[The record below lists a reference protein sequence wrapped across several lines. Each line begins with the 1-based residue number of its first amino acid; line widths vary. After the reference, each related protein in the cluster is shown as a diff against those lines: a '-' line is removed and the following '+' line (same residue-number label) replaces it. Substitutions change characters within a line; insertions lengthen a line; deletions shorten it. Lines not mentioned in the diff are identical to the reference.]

1 VYVKKNLRMP
11 RMCSEHVVPSVKFE
25 RLRAVGGKDAIDRLA
40 VELRS
45 LAGLDW
51 DQPAQFGD
59 FEEQRELANLFGLS
73 GGQRDVEKLRRELV
87 QIVEKTREEEADD
100 PPKYSQ
106 SLAVAW
112 TSLLQLDE
120 ESNGALLKKRRET
133 IRKEWKTAHGKQ
145 IKSVASVKENF
156 EPRIYKELA
165 RRVLTDRAGTRS
177 RTSTKRRG
185 RGSSQLPPASRPG
198 GGRDPKQAQDVIIL
212 IAAMAK
218 RRGPTSG
225 LIKLVRE
232 FEPYWRATGSIVY
245 SLEGSYREI
254 WRAGLLHN
262 YENFKALPAGFYGGL
277 VYATEEV
284 IAAAEASPPLSC
296 HVVYLVDPHDNSSL
310 YPATASIKRECILT
324 QTPFLTTYQGA
335 ARWFRLDWARRAA
348 EGEGAEAHKL
358 LLARPKGGFPEECE
372 LGEQFGP
379 VALAAHDRHKV
390 TMMDFVEA
398 HADLLT
404 NRFPERW
411 STRVTGHLLNGGSI
425 LDQEYENDILYDVK
439 EEGRDEVKARI
450 ASKTEEWGEQKREGG
465 PGNRGWVTQMTR
477 GREGGVIQLARK
489 VLDDECD
496 TILFFEDAETPDD
509 QDMEIQVLD
518 RAAQLTDGNCLLLY
532 DERSA
537 DQWAENVA
545 LCAAEDGKVSA
556 TTLVEAFRRVFDV
569 ELVIAR
575 PDPQQ
580 AQKRGTRRRGKET
593 GSNPAWEQI
602 AKTAAIHIFGVL
614 STIARDRDEG
624 EGPVRFGLPW
634 GGAIRDVIGELPGN
648 GDKHSLV
655 EAIGLHRF
663 VEKTEEAGSLSD
675 SRNFAMSTG
684 QWPPLVQE
692 HSPPFNSEQLS
703 VVPAVG
709 VMGALDRS
717 LESHSLVARA
727 VKILGGTPVPYPE
740 SAFALKGGT
749 EIPLDTT
756 PKEEWERLDVLL
768 ITANPLEK
776 RLKHALATGLPADLA
791 DHYKGCACAVGT
803 FYLEESDDGVAE
815 RSHPAYTQVGIAMGQ
830 IQGLKEGGAEV
841 VLVNGADKSKE
852 RRRAAWAALK
862 AGLASTF
869 VTDEDFAWAVLE
881 EEVPG
886 LKPSNRG
893 R

>member
-1 VYVKKNLRMP
+1 
-11 RMCSEHVVPSVKFE
+11 MCGEHVVMAVKFE
-25 RLRAVGGKDAIDRLA
+25 RLEVVGGKDAIERLA
-40 VELRS
+40 DELRS
-45 LAGLDW
+45 LAGLKW
-51 DQPAQFGD
+51 DQPDGFGD
-59 FEEQRELANLFGLS
+59 FEDQRKLANLFGLS
-73 GGQRDVEKLRRELV
+73 GGRRDVKKLRRELV
-87 QIVEKTREEEADD
+87 RIVEKTREEEADD
-100 PPKYSQ
+100 APRYER

-112 TSLLQLDE
+112 TSLLQLDGDSE
-120 ESNGALLKKRRET
+120 GTLLKNRRET
-133 IRKEWKTAHGKQ
+133 IRKKWKTTHGTEL
-145 IKSVASVKENF
+145 KSVAVVKENF
-156 EPRIYKELA
+156 ERGIYEKLA
-165 RRVLTDRAGTRS
+165 RRVLTDRAGTRN
-177 RTSTKRRG
+177 RRN
-185 RGSSQLPPASRPG
+185 GSGDSKSAP
-198 GGRDPKQAQDVIIL
+198 DVIIL
-212 IAAMAK
+212 IAATAK

-232 FEPYWRATGSIVY
+232 FEPYWRATGAVIY

-284 IAAAEASPPLSC
+284 IAAAEASPPLNC

-324 QTPFLTTYQGA
+324 ETPFLTTPQGA
-335 ARWFRLDWARRAA
+335 ARWFRLDWARRAS
-348 EGEGAEAHKL
+348 EGEGTEAREL
-358 LLARPKGGFPEECE
+358 LLTRPKGGFPEERE
-372 LGEQFGP
+372 LGERFGP
-379 VALAAHDRHKV
+379 IALAAHDRHKV
-390 TMMDFVEA
+390 TMMDFVET

-404 NRFPERW
+404 HRFPERW

-450 ASKTEEWGEQKREGG
+450 AGKTKEWQEQEREDG

-537 DQWAENVA
+537 DQWAENMA
-545 LCAAEDGKVSA
+545 LCAADDGKVSA
-556 TTLVEAFRRVFDV
+556 TTLVEAFRRIFEV

-575 PDPQQ
+575 ADPQ
-580 AQKRGTRRRGKET
+580 AQKRGARPRGKEA

-602 AKTAAIHIFGVL
+602 ARTAAIHIFGVL
-614 STIARDRDEG
+614 STIARDRNEDD
-624 EGPVRFGLPW
+624 GPVRFGLPW
-634 GGAIRDVIGELPGN
+634 GGAIRDVIGELPED
-648 GDKHSLV
+648 GDNHALA

-663 VEKTEEAGSLSD
+663 IEKTEEAGALSA
-675 SRNFAMSTG
+675 SRGFAMTAG
-684 QWPPLVQE
+684 QWPPLEQK
-692 HSPPFNSEQLS
+692 HSPPFGDEQLS
-703 VVPAVG
+703 VVPTVG
-709 VMGALDRS
+709 VMGARNRS

-727 VKILGGTPVPYPE
+727 VRILGGKPVPYPE
-740 SAFALKGGT
+740 SAFALQGGT

-768 ITANPLEK
+768 ISANPLEK
-776 RLKHALATGLPADLA
+776 RSKHALATGLPADLA

-803 FYLEESDDGVAE
+803 FYLEKSDDGVAE

-830 IQGLKEGGAEV
+830 IQDLKAGGAEV
-841 VLVNGADKSKE
+841 VLVNGADKGKE

-886 LKPSNRG
+886 LKPLNR
-893 R
+893 RR